1 VAEPPPGYRE
11 VSEADRKKA
20 QGFFAHGRSVAA
32 TGNFEYAIE
41 MFLSG
46 LRHDPDDVP
55 AHKELREISLKR
67 KASGGKGL
75 GMMESM
81 KLKKSTK
88 DDKINLSNAEK
99 LLAYDPGNSE
109 HMLTIAQSAA
119 KAGYYDTAVWAGQLL
134 TQAENDSGKPDA
146 GKFLALRDMYKSIQ
160 QWKLAVEAV
169 FIAQRLRPGDMDLAT
184 EARDL
189 AARQTMQGAGYD
201 KMGSFRDQVKDMK
214 SQIRLLDADKDV
226 TDPEVQLRMI
236 EEAEKDLATA
246 PGELGKVRSLI
257 NWLTKTGKP
266 EHDERAVKLLQEW
279 FDKTKQFT
287 FRQQI
292 GQIRMMA
299 LKRQEHAKLK
309 AAAGDPVAKKAYEE
323 FKRKQAEFELSEYLL
338 FSEAYPTDLSFRYEM
353 ALRQMILHKY
363 DEAITNFQLARN
375 DPKHRVNAQLLL
387 GRAFFEAGFLDEA
400 DDTLGALIRDYDN
413 TESPKYM
420 DMLYWRGRALEQK
433 TKMED
438 ARKLYSQIFQKD
450 SSYRDVAV
458 RLKKLRDASSSPA
471 APSGGETQTEN

>member
-32 TGNFEYAIE
+32 TGNYEYAIE

-46 LRHDPDDVP
+46 FRQDPDDVP

-88 DDKINLSNAEK
+88 DDKTNLSNAEK
-99 LLAYDPGNSE
+99 LLAYDPGNSD

-119 KAGYYDTAVWAGQLL
+119 KAGYYDTAVWAGQLV
-134 TQAENDSGKPDA
+134 TQAENDGGKPDA
-146 GKFLALRDMYKSIQ
+146 NKFLALRDMYKSIQ

-169 FIAQRLRPGDMDLAT
+169 FVAQRLRPLDMDLQT

-201 KMGSFRDQVKDMK
+201 KQGSFRDQVKDMQ

-226 TDPEVQLRMI
+226 TDPEVQGRMI
-236 EEAEKDLATA
+236 DEAEKEVAA
-246 PGELGKVRSLI
+246 NPGDLGKVRNLI
-257 NWLTKTGKP
+257 KWLVKTGKP
-266 EHDERAVKLLQEW
+266 EHDERAIKVLQEW
-279 FDKTKQFT
+279 YDKTKQFT

-299 LKRQEHAKLK
+299 LKRQEHSKRK
-309 AAAGDPVAKKAYEE
+309 AAAVDAAGKKAYEE
-323 FKRKQAEFELSEYLL
+323 FRHKQAEFELSEYTL
-338 FSEAYPTDLSFRYEM
+338 FADAYPTDLSFRYEM
-353 ALRQMILHKY
+353 GVRQMLLKKY
-363 DEAITNFQLARN
+363 DEAISNFQLARN
-375 DPKHRVNAQLLL
+375 DPKHRVNAQILL
-387 GRAFFEAGFLDEA
+387 GMAFFEAGFLDEA
-400 DDTLGALIRDYDN
+400 DDTLGALIRDYAN

-420 DMLYWRGRALEQK
+420 DMLYWRGRTLELK
-433 TKMED
+433 AKIED

-450 SSYRDVAV
+450 SSYRDVAA
-458 RLKKLRDASSSPA
+458 RLKKLRDASAPA
-471 APSGGETQTEN
+471 APPSGEVQPEN